1 MNSSKGHYLDCLE
14 IVERNARHSDYVKNQ
29 VNELHDFI
37 EDRFEKETPKKVIK
51 GDPPKPDICP
61 NCKMPFHYI
70 GMKQFHNYCMNCGQ
84 RLDFEDELQEEKT
97 GQDLF
102 ELIEKKRGKE
112 HGQR

>member
-14 IVERNARHSDYVKNQ
+14 IVERNTRHSDYVKNQ

-37 EDRFEKETPKKVIK
+37 EERFEKETPKKVIK

-70 GMKQFHNYCMNCGQ
+70 GSKQFHNYCMNCGQ
-84 RLDFEDELQEEKT
+84 RLDFEYELQKEET
-97 GQDLF
+97 GQDC
-102 ELIEKKRGKE
+102 
-112 HGQR
+112 

>member
-14 IVERNARHSDYVKNQ
+14 IVERNTRHSDYVKNQ

-37 EDRFEKETPKKVIK
+37 EERFEKETPKRVVMTD
-51 GDPPKPDICP
+51 GPTYICP

-97 GQDLF
+97 GQD
-102 ELIEKKRGKE
+102 R
-112 HGQR
+112 

>member
-14 IVERNARHSDYVKNQ
+14 IVERNSRHSDYVKNQ

-37 EDRFEKETPKKVIK
+37 EESFEKETPKKVIK

-84 RLDFEDELQEEKT
+84 RLDFEDESREEKT
-97 GQDLF
+97 GQD
-102 ELIEKKRGKE
+102 R
-112 HGQR
+112 

>member
-14 IVERNARHSDYVKNQ
+14 IVERNTRHSDYVKNQ

-37 EDRFEKETPKKVIK
+37 EERFEKETPKKVIK

-84 RLDFEDELQEEKT
+84 RLDFEDESQEEKT
-97 GQDLF
+97 GQD
-102 ELIEKKRGKE
+102 R
-112 HGQR
+112 

>member
-14 IVERNARHSDYVKNQ
+14 IVERNSRHSDYVKNQ

-37 EDRFEKETPKKVIK
+37 EESFEKETPKKVIK

-84 RLDFEDELQEEKT
+84 RLDFEDESQEEKT
-97 GQDLF
+97 GQD
-102 ELIEKKRGKE
+102 R
-112 HGQR
+112 

>member
-14 IVERNARHSDYVKNQ
+14 IVERNTRHSDYVKNQ

-97 GQDLF
+97 GQG
-102 ELIEKKRGKE
+102 R
-112 HGQR
+112 